1 MKESKAPSLGRTPA
15 QKFFDK
21 WQGLFYLIPWII
33 GFVVFKAIPFG
44 QSLYYSFTDMDFFNG
59 IHQYGIMNYVDAF
72 TTPKIT
78 KALITTFKYSFITVP
93 LKLVF
98 ALFIA
103 YILNFKIACV
113 NVFRTVYYIPSI
125 LGGSVAIAVLWKAV
139 FRDDGLVNTLIRM
152 LTFGHFQ
159 GPSWLSDPGYALW
172 IICFLRIWQFGS
184 AMVLFLAA
192 LKGVPADLYEAAT
205 IDGAGKWNRHAD
217 AGAGKCT
224 RFIYHNSRDHVGGN
238 EWNRRVAMLF
248 GWMKSL
254 IFYLLLATIVTHMA
268 PSNQYKQYIRYFI
281 GLVVIVLLASP
292 LKFLFEFGSGDLQEL
307 LQEIEHVEGQESV
320 AGVGG
325 SITDYYGMGIREGLK
340 KELQGYSVEDVA
352 IITDAG
358 GELLQCTIYISEAKA
373 TEEMEKEIKKYISDV
388 YNLEDARIY
397 VVRR

>member
-103 YILNFKIACV
+103 YILNFKIKFV
-113 NVFRTVYYIPSI
+113 NLFRTVYYIPSI
-125 LGGSVAIAVLWKAV
+125 LGGSVAIAVLWRALFKDTGV
-139 FRDDGLVNTLIRM
+139 VNTILGF
-152 LTFGHFQ
+152 FGIA
-159 GPSWLSDPGYALW
+159 GPDWLADKTWALFV
-172 IICFLRIWQFGS
+172 ICLLRVWQFGS

-205 IDGAGKWNRHAD
+205 IDGATK
-217 AGAGKCT
+217 T
-224 RFIYHNSRDHVGGN
+224 RQFFSITIPMITPV
-238 EWNRRVAMLF
+238 
-248 GWMKSL
+248 
-254 IFYLLLATIVTHMA
+254 IFYNLVTQIA
-268 PSNQYKQYIRYFI
+268 QAFQ
-281 GLVVIVLLASP
+281 
-292 LKFLFEFGSGDLQEL
+292 EFNGP
-307 LQEIEHVEGQESV
+307 
-320 AGVGG
+320 
-325 SITDYYGMGIREGLK
+325 Y
-340 KELQGYSVEDVA
+340 
-352 IITDAG
+352 IITQG
-358 GELLQCTIYISEAKA
+358 GPRNATTLVSLL
-373 TEEMEKEIKKYISDV
+373 V
-388 YNLEDARIY
+388 YNYAFKSNEMGMACALAWVMFIAVALLTVIAFTSQKHWVYYAD
-397 VVRR
+397 

>member
-172 IICFLRIWQFGS
+172 IICFPVSYTHLDVYKRQTYRCSRCRAWDKNPAPARGAYGS
-184 AMVLFLAA
+184 C
-192 LKGVPADLYEAAT
+192 
-205 IDGAGKWNRHAD
+205 R
-217 AGAGKCT
+217 
-224 RFIYHNSRDHVGGN
+224 
-238 EWNRRVAMLF
+238 
-248 GWMKSL
+248 
-254 IFYLLLATIVTHMA
+254 
-268 PSNQYKQYIRYFI
+268 
-281 GLVVIVLLASP
+281 
-292 LKFLFEFGSGDLQEL
+292 
-307 LQEIEHVEGQESV
+307 
-320 AGVGG
+320 
-325 SITDYYGMGIREGLK
+325 GIRP
-340 KELQGYSVEDVA
+340 D
-352 IITDAG
+352 
-358 GELLQCTIYISEAKA
+358 
-373 TEEMEKEIKKYISDV
+373 
-388 YNLEDARIY
+388 
-397 VVRR
+397 RRHP